1 MAEQQG
7 TAGADG
13 SHPRPQ
19 NVSTVFAGLM
29 LGMFLAAV
37 NQTIVAPAMPR
48 IVASLGGMD
57 HYSWIAVSALLAS
70 TVIVPIVGKLS
81 DLFGRKA
88 FYVGGIVVFMASSVV
103 AALAPTFEVFMVAR
117 VLEGFGMGTMMPLSQ
132 AIIGDLVPPRERGK
146 YQGLM
151 GGVFGLASVVG
162 PFIGGWITDS
172 LSWHW
177 LFFLNIPM
185 GLLALGFII
194 PFMKLPHVRR
204 AHRIDYAGFVTLAVG
219 LTSFL
224 LAIVLGGTTYPWGSP
239 QIVAM
244 FALGVAVLGAFLW
257 VETRAAEPVMPLRLW
272 KNPIFTASN
281 VATLCVAMAMFGAI
295 YYIPVFMQGVQG
307 ASVTGSGA
315 ALTPMML
322 SLVAMSMVNGAI
334 ITRTGRYKINILV
347 GIALLGIGCFL
358 LTRMDRTSS
367 HGEVVRNMVL
377 IGLGLGAG
385 MQTFVLVVQN
395 AVGREDLGVA
405 TATTQLSRSIGS
417 SLGTAILGT
426 VLTQGMAR
434 EMARVGGGMSMPAGA
449 GGGELNAG
457 AVLDPG
463 TLSRLS
469 PEVLDAVRTALGN
482 ALHPV
487 FVATLPLVGIAFVA
501 ALLLRE
507 IPLRRTVPA
516 EAEEAGKGVLA
527 EMAQAGSDDGEPV
540 IGRLTPE
547 YRDRAA
553 FLGLVLGLVAE
564 RGRAPSPRLSAVLA
578 RLGEG
583 DPEKG
588 RQHLDA
594 LSCALLDD
602 CGDGEGKGGRGVRAA
617 LAAGADVRLDGLDP
631 ARELERAIAA
641 APADLRPRV
650 RALVAEGGDPAALL
664 TPEHLDVLERV
675 GAAASAALLLDL
687 AREDGDRG
695 SDGRSIGGD

>member
-1 MAEQQG
+1 MAEQQASG
-7 TAGADG
+7 AQAG
-13 SHPRPQ
+13 SQ
-19 NVSTVFAGLM
+19 NIRTVFAGLM
-29 LGMFLAAV
+29 LGMFLAAI

-48 IVASLGGMD
+48 IVASLGGME

-81 DLFGRKA
+81 DLFGRKR

-103 AALAPTFEVFMVAR
+103 AAVAPTFEVFMLAR

-162 PFIGGWITDS
+162 PFVGGWITDS

-204 AHRIDYAGFVTLAVG
+204 THRIDYAGFVTLAVG

-224 LAIVLGGTTYPWGSP
+224 LAIVLGGTSYPWASP
-239 QIVAM
+239 QIIGM
-244 FALGVAVLGAFLW
+244 FVLGIGFLAAFLW

-272 KNPIFTASN
+272 RNPIFTASN

-322 SLVAMSMVNGAI
+322 SLVAMSTVSGAV

-367 HGEVVRNMVL
+367 HADVVRNMVL

-417 SLGTAILGT
+417 ILGT
-426 VLTQGMAR
+426 VLAQGMAR
-434 EMARVGGGMSMPAGA
+434 EMSRLGHGVRLPSGG

-457 AVLDPG
+457 AVLDPE
-463 TLSRLS
+463 LLASL
-469 PEVLDAVRTALGN
+469 PPQVLEGVRAALAN

-487 FVATLPLVGIAFVA
+487 FVATLPLVAIAFVA
-501 ALLLRE
+501 TLLLRE
-507 IPLRRTVPA
+507 IPLRRSVPA

-527 EMAQAGSDDGEPV
+527 EMAQAGPDDAEPV
-540 IGRLTPE
+540 MGRPTPE
-547 YRDRAA
+547 YRARAA
-553 FLGLVLGLVAE
+553 FLGLTLGLVAE
-564 RGRAPSPRLSAVLA
+564 QGREPSPRLAALLA

-583 DPEKG
+583 DAEQG
-588 RQHLDA
+588 RQRLDA
-594 LSCALLDD
+594 LACALLDD
-602 CGDGEGKGGRGVRAA
+602 CRADGEEAGGTAGLRAR
-617 LAAGADVRLDGLDP
+617 LAVDRDLPLEGLDP
-631 ARELERAIAA
+631 VRELERAIADS
-641 APADLRPRV
+641 PADLRPRL
-650 RALVAEGGDPAALL
+650 RAMISERGDPGAML
-664 TPEHLDVLERV
+664 TPEHLAVLERV
-675 GAAASAALLLDL
+675 GVAASAAVLLD
-687 AREDGDRG
+687 RSPHPG
-695 SDGRSIGGD
+695 S

>member
-1 MAEQQG
+1 MTIAHGEGATEMAEQQ
-7 TAGADG
+7 AEGAY
-13 SHPRPQ
+13 PRPQ
-19 NVSTVFAGLM
+19 NARTVFAGLM

-37 NQTIVAPAMPR
+37 NQTIVAPAMPL
-48 IVASLGGMD
+48 IVASLGGME

-162 PFIGGWITDS
+162 PFVGGWITDS

-194 PFMKLPHVRR
+194 PFMKLPHARR
-204 AHRIDYAGFVTLAVG
+204 AHRIDYAGFATLAVG

-224 LAIVLGGTTYPWGSP
+224 LAIVLGGTTFPWASP
-239 QIVAM
+239 QIVGM
-244 FALGVAVLGAFLW
+244 FVLGIGLLGTFLW
-257 VETRAAEPVMPLRLW
+257 VETRAVEPVMPLRLW
-272 KNPIFTASN
+272 RNPIFTASN
-281 VATLCVAMAMFGAI
+281 VAILCVAMAMFGAI

-322 SLVAMSMVNGAI
+322 SLVAMSTLNGAI

-358 LTRMDRTSS
+358 LTRMDGASS

-426 VLTQGMAR
+426 VLAQGMAR
-434 EMARVGGGMSMPAGA
+434 ELARVGGGVRLPA

-457 AVLDPG
+457 AVLDPE
-463 TLSRLS
+463 LLASL
-469 PEVLDAVRTALGN
+469 PPQVLLGVRTALAD

-487 FVATLPLVGIAFVA
+487 FVATLPLVAIAFMA

-507 IPLRRTVPA
+507 IPLRRSVPA
-516 EAEEAGKGVLA
+516 DAEEAGKGVLA
-527 EMAQAGSDDGEPV
+527 EMAQAGPDDAEPV
-540 IGRLTPE
+540 IGRPVPE
-547 YRDRAA
+547 YRARAA
-553 FLGLVLGLVAE
+553 FLGLTLGLIAE
-564 RGRAPSPRLSAVLA
+564 EGRDPSPRLATLLA

-583 DPEKG
+583 DAEEG
-588 RQHLDA
+588 RRRLDA
-594 LSCALLDD
+594 LACALLDD
-602 CGDGEGKGGRGVRAA
+602 CRGEGEDGAAPERLRHRLAGGEGPLAGV
-617 LAAGADVRLDGLDP
+617 DP
-631 ARELERAIAA
+631 VAELERAIAD
-641 APADLRPRV
+641 APADLRPRL
-650 RALVAEGGDPAALL
+650 RALIAEGGDPGALL
-664 TPEHLDVLERV
+664 TPEHLAVLERV
-675 GAAASAALLLDL
+675 GVAASAAVLLDRPHPP
-687 AREDGDRG
+687 A
-695 SDGRSIGGD
+695 

>member
-1 MAEQQG
+1 MADSEGAAVPRQN
-7 TAGADG
+7 TA
-13 SHPRPQ
+13 
-19 NVSTVFAGLM
+19 TVFAGLM

-48 IVASLGGMD
+48 IVASLGGME
-57 HYSWIAVSALLAS
+57 HYSWIAVSSLLAS

-88 FYVGGIVVFMASSVV
+88 FYVGGIVVFMTSSLV
-103 AALAPTFEVFMVAR
+103 AALAPSFEVFMLAR

-204 AHRIDYAGFVTLAVG
+204 SHQIDYAGFVTLAVG
-219 LTSFL
+219 LTSLL
-224 LAIVLGGTTYPWGSP
+224 LAIVLGGTSFPWGSP
-239 QIVAM
+239 VIVGM
-244 FALGVAVLGAFLW
+244 FVLGVAVLGLFVW
-257 VETRAAEPVMPLRLW
+257 IQTRAAEPVMPLRLW
-272 KNPIFTASN
+272 RNPIFTAAN

-322 SLVAMSMVNGAI
+322 ALVAMSTVNGAV

-347 GIALLGIGCFL
+347 GLALLGAGCFL
-358 LTRMDRTSS
+358 LTRMDRTAS
-367 HGEVVRNMVL
+367 HAEVVRNMVL

-417 SLGTAILGT
+417 SLGTAVLGT
-426 VLTQGMAR
+426 VLAQGLAR
-434 EMARVGGGMSMPAGA
+434 EMAQVAGA
-449 GGGELNAG
+449 SGIGAGSGGGGELNAG
-457 AVLDPG
+457 AVLDPR
-463 TLSRLS
+463 LLASLS
-469 PEVLDAVRTALGN
+469 PQVLEGVREALAN

-487 FVATLPLVGIAFVA
+487 FVGTLPLVGIAFVA

-507 IPLRRTVPA
+507 IPLRRSVPA
-516 EAEEAGKGVLA
+516 EPAEAGKELLA
-527 EMAQAGSDDGEPV
+527 ELAHAGADDGEPV
-540 IGRLTPE
+540 VGRPNPE
-547 YRDRAA
+547 YAARASFLGVA
-553 FLGLVLGLVAE
+553 LGLVS
-564 RGRAPSPRLSAVLA
+564 RYDRAGEHPQLEALLRRV
-578 RLGEG
+578 GEG
-583 DPEKG
+583 DVGEG
-588 RQHLDA
+588 RRRLDRLA
-594 LSCALLDD
+594 CALLND
-602 CGDGEGKGGRGVRAA
+602 CRAEDGVLRRLSEGDTV
-617 LAAGADVRLDGLDP
+617 LLDGLSP
-631 ARELERAIAA
+631 TAEYERAVQGS
-641 APADLRPRV
+641 PPDLRPRL
-650 RALVAEGGDPAALL
+650 RQLIESGGDPSRHL
-664 TPEHLDVLERV
+664 TPEHIEVLERV
-675 GAAASAALLLDL
+675 GVAATAALLLDL
-687 AREDGDRG
+687 SRQPRTG
-695 SDGRSIGGD
+695 

>member
-1 MAEQQG
+1 MTRRGTGGCAMAVVE
-7 TAGADG
+7 GAQA
-13 SHPRPQ
+13 RPQ
-19 NVSTVFAGLM
+19 NIRTVFAGLM

-48 IVASLGGMD
+48 IVASLGGME

-88 FYVGGIVVFMASSVV
+88 FYVGGIVVFMASSIV
-103 AALAPTFEVFMVAR
+103 AALAPSFEVFMLAR

-224 LAIVLGGTTYPWGSP
+224 LAIVLGGTTFPWGSP
-239 QIVAM
+239 EIIGM
-244 FALGVAVLGAFLW
+244 FVLGAAFLAAFLW

-322 SLVAMSMVNGAI
+322 SLVAMSTVNGAI
-334 ITRTGRYKINILV
+334 ISRTGRYKINILV

-367 HGEVVRNMVL
+367 HGEVVRNMIL

-426 VLTQGMAR
+426 VLAQGMAR
-434 EMARVGGGMSMPAGA
+434 EMARVTGGVQLPAGGG

-457 AVLDPG
+457 AVLDP
-463 TLSRLS
+463 RLLAS
-469 PEVLDAVRTALGN
+469 LPPQVLEGVRTALAS

-487 FVATLPLVGIAFVA
+487 FVATLPLVAIAFVA

-507 IPLRRTVPA
+507 IPLRRSVPA

-527 EMAQAGSDDGEPV
+527 EMAHAGPDDAEPV
-540 IGRLTPE
+540 VGRPNPE
-547 YRDRAA
+547 YRARAA
-553 FLGLVLGLVAE
+553 FLGLTLGLIAE
-564 RGRAPSPRLSAVLA
+564 QGRAPSPRLATLLA

-583 DPEKG
+583 DAEQG
-588 RQHLDA
+588 RRRLDA
-594 LSCALLDD
+594 LACALLDD
-602 CGDGEGKGGRGVRAA
+602 CRADGEEANGTAGIRAE
-617 LAAGADVRLDGLDP
+617 LAVGHDVPLAGLDP
-631 ARELERAIAA
+631 VAELERAIADS
-641 APADLRPRV
+641 PADLRPRL
-650 RALVAEGGDPAALL
+650 RALVSEGGDPGALL
-664 TPEHLDVLERV
+664 TPEHLAVLERV
-675 GAAASAALLLDL
+675 GVAASAAVLLD
-687 AREDGDRG
+687 RVPRP
-695 SDGRSIGGD
+695 

>member
-1 MAEQQG
+1 MAGETASG
-7 TAGADG
+7 AAGAA
-13 SHPRPQ
+13 SPRPQ
-19 NVSTVFAGLM
+19 NVTTVFAGLM

-48 IVASLGGMD
+48 IVASLGGME

-88 FYVGGIVVFMASSVV
+88 FYVGGILVFMASSVV
-103 AALAPTFEVFMVAR
+103 AALAPTFEIFMLAR

-162 PFIGGWITDS
+162 PFVGGWITDS

-177 LFFLNIPM
+177 LFFLNIPL
-185 GLLALGFII
+185 GVLALGFII

-204 AHRIDYAGFVTLAVG
+204 AHRIDYAGFVTLTVG

-224 LAIVLGGTTYPWGSP
+224 LAIVLGGTSFPWASP
-239 QIVAM
+239 QIVGM
-244 FALGVAVLGAFLW
+244 FTVGAAFLALFLW
-257 VETRAAEPVMPLRLW
+257 VETRAAEPVMPLHLW
-272 KNPIFTASN
+272 RNPIFTASN
-281 VATLCVAMAMFGAI
+281 VAILCVAMAMFGAI
-295 YYIPVFMQGVQG
+295 YYIPVYMQGVQG

-322 SLVAMSMVNGAI
+322 ALVAMSTVNGAV

-347 GIALLGIGCFL
+347 GLALLGTGCFL
-358 LTRMDRTSS
+358 LTRMGADST

-395 AVGREDLGVA
+395 AVGREELGVA

-417 SLGTAILGT
+417 SLGTAVLGT
-426 VLTQGMAR
+426 VLAQGMAR
-434 EMARVGGGMSMPAGA
+434 EMARVGADLPAAA

-457 AVLDPG
+457 AVLDPD
-463 TLSRLS
+463 LLASLS
-469 PEVLDAVRTALGN
+469 PEVLEGVRGALAA

-487 FVATLPLVGIAFVA
+487 FVATLPLVGIAIVA
-501 ALLLRE
+501 TLLLRE

-527 EMAQAGSDDGEPV
+527 EMAQAGADDAEPV
-540 IGRLTPE
+540 VGRPVPE
-547 YRDRAA
+547 YRARAA

-564 RGRAPSPRLSAVLA
+564 EGRTPSPRLAQLLA

-583 DPEKG
+583 DAETG
-588 RQHLDA
+588 RRRLDA
-594 LSCALLDD
+594 LACALLDD
-602 CGDGEGKGGRGVRAA
+602 CRDDADPARDADRAPAFGRDDS
-617 LAAGADVRLDGLDP
+617 ADASEALDP
-631 ARELERAIAA
+631 LRELERAIAA
-641 APADLRPRV
+641 APADLRPRL
-650 RALVAEGGDPAALL
+650 RSLITEGGDPGAML
-664 TPEHLDVLERV
+664 TPEHLEVLERV
-675 GAAASAALLLDL
+675 GVAASAALLLDR
-687 AREDGDRG
+687 ARG
-695 SDGRSIGGD
+695 

>member
-1 MAEQQG
+1 MAQG
-7 TAGADG
+7 AAGVAAADG
-13 SHPRPQ
+13 APAAGNIR
-19 NVSTVFAGLM
+19 TVFAGLM
-29 LGMFLAAV
+29 LGMFLAAI
-37 NQTIVAPAMPR
+37 NTTIVAPAMPR
-48 IVASLGGMD
+48 IVASLGGME

-88 FYVGGIVVFMASSVV
+88 FYVGGIVVFMLSSVV

-162 PFIGGWITDS
+162 PFVGGWITDS

-177 LFFLNIPM
+177 LFILNIPM
-185 GLLALGFII
+185 GLIALGFII
-194 PFMKLPHVRR
+194 PFMHLPHVRR
-204 AHRIDYAGFVTLAVG
+204 PHRIDYAGFVTLAVG

-224 LAIVLGGTTYPWGSP
+224 LAIVLGGTSYPWGSP
-239 QIVAM
+239 QIVGM
-244 FALGVAVLGAFLW
+244 FALGVAVLGLFLW

-322 SLVAMSMVNGAI
+322 SLVAMSAASGAVI
-334 ITRTGRYKINILV
+334 SRTGRYKINILV
-347 GIALLGIGCFL
+347 GITLLGIGCFL
-358 LTRMDRTSS
+358 LTQMDRGTS
-367 HGEVVRNMVL
+367 HAAVVRNMVL

-417 SLGTAILGT
+417 SLGTAVLGT
-426 VLTQGMAR
+426 ILTQGMAR
-434 EMARVGGGMSMPAGA
+434 EMARLGPGVPLPGGQ
-449 GGGELNAG
+449 GGGELSAG
-457 AVLDPG
+457 SVLDPRL
-463 TLSRLS
+463 LSRLS
-469 PEVLDAVRTALGN
+469 PQALEAVRGALAA

-507 IPLRRTVPA
+507 IPLRRSVPA
-516 EAEEAGKGVLA
+516 QAQEAGKEMLA
-527 EMAQAGSDDGEPV
+527 ELAQAGADDAEPV
-540 IGRLTPE
+540 LGRPNAD
-547 YRDRAA
+547 YRARAA
-553 FLGLVLGLVAE
+553 FLGLVMGLVAD
-564 RGRAPSPRLSAVLA
+564 RAGREPQPRLSALLA
-578 RLGEG
+578 RMGEG
-583 DPEKG
+583 DAEQG
-588 RQHLDA
+588 RRRLDA
-594 LSCALLDD
+594 LACALLAD
-602 CGDGEGKGGRGVRAA
+602 CGEEDEEEGETRGLRAA
-617 LAAGADVRLDGLDP
+617 LAAGGDVPLDALDP
-631 ARELERAIAA
+631 ARAFERAVAA
-641 APADLRPRV
+641 SPADLRPRL
-650 RALVAEGGDPAALL
+650 RALVAEGGDPGAAL
-664 TPEHLDVLERV
+664 TPEHLAVLERIGV
-675 GAAASAALLLDL
+675 AASAALLLDL
-687 AREDGDRG
+687 AREQGPRP
-695 SDGRSIGGD
+695 SA

>member
-1 MAEQQG
+1 MAEQG
-7 TAGADG
+7 GATGADG
-13 SHPRPQ
+13 VHPRPQ
-19 NVSTVFAGLM
+19 NVTTVFAGLM

-48 IVASLGGMD
+48 IVASLGGME

-88 FYVGGIVVFMASSVV
+88 FYVGGILVFMASSVV

-177 LFFLNIPM
+177 LFILNLPM

-204 AHRIDYAGFVTLAVG
+204 PHRIDYAGFVTLSVG
-219 LTSFL
+219 LTAFL
-224 LAIVLGGTTYPWGSP
+224 LAIVLGGTTFPWGSP
-239 QIVAM
+239 QIVGM
-244 FALGVAVLGAFLW
+244 FVLGVAFLGAFLW
-257 VETRAAEPVMPLRLW
+257 VETRAAEPVMPLHLW
-272 KNPIFTASN
+272 RNPIFTTSN
-281 VATLCVAMAMFGAI
+281 VAILCVAMAMFGAI

-322 SLVAMSMVNGAI
+322 ALVAMSTVNGAV
-334 ITRTGRYKINILV
+334 ITRTGHYKINILV
-347 GIALLGIGCFL
+347 GIVLLGVGCFL

-367 HGEVVRNMVL
+367 HAEVVRNMVL

-395 AVGREDLGVA
+395 AVGREELGVA

-417 SLGTAILGT
+417 SLGTAVLGT
-426 VLTQGMAR
+426 VLAQGMAR
-434 EMARVGGGMSMPAGA
+434 EMARVGAGLPAAAGGA
-449 GGGELNAG
+449 GGGELDAG
-457 AVLDPG
+457 AVLDPE
-463 TLSRLS
+463 LLARLS
-469 PEVLDAVRTALGN
+469 PEVLEGVRAALAN

-487 FVATLPLVGIAFVA
+487 FVATLPLVGISFVA

-527 EMAQAGSDDGEPV
+527 EMAQAGPEDAEPV
-540 IGRLTPE
+540 LGRPTPE
-547 YRDRAA
+547 YRERAA

-564 RGRAPSPRLSAVLA
+564 RGRAPTPRLAALLA

-583 DPEKG
+583 DVEQG
-588 RQHLDA
+588 RRHLDA

-602 CGDGEGKGGRGVRAA
+602 CRGEGEEGVRGVRSA
-617 LAAGADVRLDGLDP
+617 LSAGQEVPLQGVDP
-631 ARELERAIAA
+631 SQELERAIAA
-641 APADLRPRV
+641 SPADLRPRL
-650 RALVAEGGDPAALL
+650 RALITERGDPAALL
-664 TPEHLDVLERV
+664 TPEHLEVLERV
-675 GAAASAALLLDL
+675 GAAASAAVLLDL
-687 AREDGDRG
+687 ARDG
-695 SDGRSIGGD
+695 GRRPPDA